1 MLAIHISPKLKT
13 TKINELQNDQTV
25 EYCAEMTHNKLLL
38 HKATWKNN
46 HKYDVECQEPETRR
60 EKPSDSLL
68 PD

>member
-1 MLAIHISPKLKT
+1 MYCDLEPKLVFGELNLIQYNPKLKT

-46 HKYDVECQEPETRR
+46 HKYDVE
-60 EKPSDSLL
+60 
-68 PD
+68 